1 MEASGQASVRVL
13 LVACHLQGRRT
24 RQTSLAGESR
34 GSKTVCSSD
43 IGSDTGAGS
52 LAQPPGGRCPR
63 PGRGA
68 VGTMNRRACG
78 SEALLELTGAV
89 ARPCWAWSLAG
100 EAARHRGAV
109 VGSDGRAWVVWDA
122 GGSCWGSCSGGMW
135 APCSPRGGEWGGADT

>member
-1 MEASGQASVRVL
+1 MEAGGQASVRVL

-34 GSKTVCSSD
+34 GSKTVCNSD

-68 VGTMNRRACG
+68 CG
-78 SEALLELTGAV
+78 HHEPEG
-89 ARPCWAWSLAG
+89 
-100 EAARHRGAV
+100 
-109 VGSDGRAWVVWDA
+109 VWLR
-122 GGSCWGSCSGGMW
+122 
-135 APCSPRGGEWGGADT
+135 SPFGADGCCGAAVLGLEPGGGGGKTPGSSRGQ